1 MIALMRLLIFG
12 GIALGVLYLGLSW
25 YFRAAHRESMERDWE
40 AAGRPGNRDA
50 YVAEGMAQYQRS
62 LRRRLLWLVFILPV
76 TAVVAI
82 IWITNFN

>member
-12 GIALGVLYLGLSW
+12 GIALAALYLGLSW
-25 YFRAAHRESMERDWE
+25 YFRAAHRERMERDWE

-50 YVAEGMAQYQRS
+50 YIEEGMAQYQRS

-76 TAVVAI
+76 TVAAAI
-82 IWITNFN
+82 IWFTNFN